1 MEFLARDPYHR
12 IMKIRTASPVATRT
26 ASSPHSD
33 AERTV
38 SDPLEL
44 KRCTRCVMPE
54 TQEVISFDAQGVCA
68 TCNNV
73 EFKNARIDWN
83 KKRKEFSDLLDQHR
97 GTGMYDCIVPFSGG
111 KDSSFTVYS
120 LINDWNLKP
129 LVVSFDHHLMR
140 PQVLANRERTLR
152 KLGVDFLGFRPDWQL
167 VKKLMRISLERK
179 GDILWYQHSG
189 IFAYPM
195 KVALK
200 YNIPLVI
207 WGEPSAEYAS
217 YYDYSKTEEVD
228 ERRFNMFVNLGIT
241 AEDMLGMLNEPS
253 SPVLDGKP
261 VTLRDM
267 DPYIYP
273 PRADLLS
280 IKCRSVCLG
289 SYVPWDVKQHVEIIR
304 RELGWKGDLVEGV
317 PPEYNYEKI
326 EDMMQGVQ
334 DYLKFIKRGYG
345 RMSHLASIDIRN
357 GRMTRP
363 QAIELIQK
371 WEGLRPASLD
381 VLLRWLRIS
390 EDQFMEIA
398 DRLRVAPWKH
408 DPSSTRRGPELPD
421 QKFWITE

>member
-1 MEFLARDPYHR
+1 
-12 IMKIRTASPVATRT
+12 MKHTASPT
-26 ASSPHSD
+26 AAQASAPSRQEK
-33 AERTV
+33 ERTV
-38 SDPLEL
+38 SDPAEL

-54 TQEVISFDAQGVCA
+54 TQEVISFDTQGVCA
-68 TCNNV
+68 TCRNV
-73 EFKNARIDWN
+73 DSKHANVDWD
-83 KKRKEFSDLLDQHR
+83 KKRKEFSDLLDQYR
-97 GTGMYDCIVPFSGG
+97 GKGVYDCIVPFSGG

-120 LINDWNLKP
+120 LMHDWNLKP

-140 PQVLANRERTLR
+140 PQVLANRERVLR
-152 KLGVDFLGFRPDWQL
+152 KLGVDFLGFRPNWTL
-167 VKKLMRISLERK
+167 VKKLMRIALERK

-195 KVALK
+195 HVSLQQK
-200 YNIPLVI
+200 IPLVI

-241 AEDMLGMLNEPS
+241 AQDMLGMLNEPT
-253 SPVLDGKP
+253 SPVRDGTE

-273 PRADLLS
+273 SRTELMA
-280 IKCRSVCLG
+280 IKSRSVCLG
-289 SYVPWDVKQHVEIIR
+289 SYVPWDVKKNVEIIE
-304 RELGWKGDLVEGV
+304 RELGWKGDVVEGV

-357 GRMTRP
+357 GRMSRP
-363 QAIELIQK
+363 EAMKLIQV
-371 WEGLRPASLD
+371 WEGRRPASLD
-381 VLLRWLRIS
+381 VLLHWLKIS
-390 EDQFMEIA
+390 EDELYAIA
-398 DRLRVAPWKH
+398 NRLRVAPWKH
-408 DPSSTRRGPELPD
+408 DPKFSKPGPELPD
-421 QKFWITE
+421 QKFWITD